1 MPTESDKF
9 DALVDFCE
17 STLTAVKAGL
27 NVSKRFR
34 AARTGQKSER
44 QDVMGDPPYYL
55 EVDREGYRPD
65 VDDDATRPSTASY
78 QPDHE
83 YGIRLWLGYKDTT
96 ANNSTWDDLVEGS
109 QGLIKE
115 LRLAESIDYNGDR
128 FYPKLPREV
137 QEAVVNLSNRQASP
151 PGDLA
156 RYLECSILV
165 GHNE

>member
-17 STLTAVKAGL
+17 STLTAVKPGL
-27 NVSKRFR
+27 SVSKRFR

-44 QDVMGDPPYYL
+44 DKVMGNPPYYL
-55 EVDREGYRPD
+55 EVEREGYQSD
-65 VDDDATRPSTASY
+65 VDDDAAKAGLASY
-78 QPDHE
+78 QPDHQ
-83 YGIRLWLGYKDTT
+83 YSIRLWLGYEDTA
-96 ANNSTWDDLVEGS
+96 ANRSQWDDLVEGA

-115 LRLAESIDYNGDR
+115 IRLAETIDYGGDS
-128 FYPKLPREV
+128 FYPKLPQEV
-137 QEAVVNLSNRQASP
+137 QEAVVNLSNRQGSP